1 MIRSITFILSFLFT
15 VHVHGQQKTPDP
27 ANGLINWMTIEQA
40 MLEHSKIQK
49 PVLLDFYTD
58 WCGWCKRMMQTTYS
72 DPAIAQYI
80 NNYFYPVKFNA
91 EGKDTITYLGKTYKP
106 TGEGNRVPH
115 EFAVAM
121 LGGKL
126 SYPTTVFL
134 NGWDAAK
141 NAFLLNMVVPGYLD
155 KTKIEP
161 FMVFVVEN
169 AFRNSSYDEFGASF
183 EKAFRDSTLDE
194 QLKKIKW
201 MTPAEAFNIPARDKK
216 KSIVLI
222 QTNWC
227 NSCRVMERTTFVDST
242 VFGYADS
249 TYRFIIF
256 NAESTDSV
264 NFQDKS
270 FVNLSQPQAPFHQLA
285 VSLSKGNLVLPT
297 VALLDEDNNLLDA
310 VPFYLPPSVM
320 KRILY
325 YFGEDIYK
333 TKNWQE
339 FMTEY
344 KELK

>member
-1 MIRSITFILSFLFT
+1 MLRITTLILLLFT
-15 VHVHGQQKTPDP
+15 VVHVQAQQKAPDP

-40 MLEHSKIQK
+40 MQEHSKVQK

-134 NGWDAAK
+134 NGWDASK
-141 NAFLLNMVVPGYLD
+141 SSFLLNMVVPGYLD

-161 FMVFVVEN
+161 FLVFVVEN

-194 QLKKIKW
+194 QLKKINW
-201 MTPAEAFNIPARDKK
+201 MTPAEAFNFPAKDKK

-227 NSCRVMERTTFVDST
+227 NSCRVMQRTSFIDPS
-242 VFGYADS
+242 VFGYADT
-249 TYRFIIF
+249 TYRFIRF
-256 NAESTDSV
+256 DAETKDSIS
-264 NFQDKS
+264 FQGKS
-270 FVNLSQPQAPFHQLA
+270 FVNPAQPQSPFHQLA
-285 VSLSKGNLVLPT
+285 VSLCKGNLVLPT
-297 VALLDEDNNLLDA
+297 VALLDENNNLLDA
-310 VPFYLPPSVM
+310 IPFYLPPSVM

-325 YFGEDIYK
+325 YFGEDLYK
-333 TKNWQE
+333 TKTWQE
-339 FMTEY
+339 FMTEN
-344 KELK
+344 KDMK